1 MINEDMYAL
10 GAAPNKIRE
19 IFAYGLE
26 RKAQIGDDKV
36 FDLSIGNP
44 SVPSPAIVDETIAR
58 LVNEGD
64 GTMHMYTMSPGL
76 VEAREAI
83 AQNLN
88 RRYDTHYSA
97 GNLYLTA
104 GASAAICIA
113 IKAVVLPGEELIA
126 ITPYFPEYKTWA
138 SNAGAVTVEVP
149 ARASDFMLDI
159 DAIAAAIT
167 PKTAAIIIN
176 TPNNPVGS
184 VYDDENLK
192 ALADLLRAKSAEHG
206 HTIYLISDE
215 PYRELVYDGL
225 EPAWIP
231 SLYDAT
237 FVCYS
242 WSKSFSLPGERI
254 GYLLV
259 PDTMPDFDHV
269 YKAVCGASRS
279 LGYICDSV
287 LFQLAVAECVDAPI
301 DIEPYDRNRKILYDG
316 LKEIGYNVIY
326 PQGAFY
332 MWIEALEP
340 DAQAFCETCRQHELL
355 LVPSD
360 GFLTKGWTRVGYCC
374 DEATIRGALGAFWE
388 VYDEYQAKA

>member
-58 LVNEGD
+58 LVNEGE

-97 GNLYLTA
+97 DNLYLTA

-192 ALADLLRAKSAEHG
+192 TLADLLRAKSAEHG

-237 FVCYS
+237 FVCY
-242 WSKSFSLPGERI
+242 
-254 GYLLV
+254 LLV

-269 YKAVCGASRS
+269 YKAVCGAGRS

-374 DEATIRGALGAFWE
+374 DEATIRGALGAFRE

>member
-242 WSKSFSLPGERI
+242 WSKSFSLPGRTHR
-254 GYLLV
+254 L
-259 PDTMPDFDHV
+259 P
-269 YKAVCGASRS
+269 ARSRH
-279 LGYICDSV
+279 
-287 LFQLAVAECVDAPI
+287 DARLRPC
-301 DIEPYDRNRKILYDG
+301 L
-316 LKEIGYNVIY
+316 
-326 PQGAFY
+326 QGRVR
-332 MWIEALEP
+332 
-340 DAQAFCETCRQHELL
+340 CRPFARLHLRL
-355 LVPSD
+355 
-360 GFLTKGWTRVGYCC
+360 
-374 DEATIRGALGAFWE
+374 GALPARRRRMRRR
-388 VYDEYQAKA
+388 ANRHRTL

>member
-58 LVNEGD
+58 LVNEGE

-138 SNAGAVTVEVP
+138 SNAGAVTVEVS

-269 YKAVCGASRS
+269 YKAMCGAGRS

-287 LFQLAVAECVDAPI
+287 LFQLVVAECVDAPI

-374 DEATIRGALGAFWE
+374 DEATIRGALGAFRE
-388 VYDEYQAKA
+388 VYDEYQ

>member
-138 SNAGAVTVEVP
+138 SNAGAVTVEVS

-269 YKAVCGASRS
+269 YKAMCGAGRS

-287 LFQLAVAECVDAPI
+287 LFQLVVAECVDAPI

-374 DEATIRGALGAFWE
+374 DEATIRGALGAFRE
-388 VYDEYQAKA
+388 VYDEYQ

>member
-126 ITPYFPEYKTWA
+126 ITPHFPEYKTWA

-184 VYDDENLK
+184 VYGDENLK

-259 PDTMPDFDHV
+259 PDTIPDFDHV
-269 YKAVCGASRS
+269 YKAVCGAGRS

-287 LFQLAVAECVDAPI
+287 LFQLAVAECVDAPV

-374 DEATIRGALGAFWE
+374 DEATIRGALGAFRE

>member
-44 SVPSPAIVDETIAR
+44 SVPSPQVVDETIAR
-58 LVNEGD
+58 LAREGK
-64 GTMHMYTMSPGL
+64 GTMHAYSMSPGL
-76 VEAREAI
+76 VEARAAI
-83 AQNLN
+83 ADNLN
-88 RRYDTHYSA
+88 ERFGTDYTA

-104 GASAAICIA
+104 GASSAIAIA
-113 IKAVVLPGEELIA
+113 IKAVVQPGEEMIA

-149 ARASDFMLDI
+149 ARVSDFMLDI
-159 DAIAAAIT
+159 PAIEAAIT
-167 PKTAAIIIN
+167 PKTATIIIN

-184 VYDDENLK
+184 VYDDENLQQ
-192 ALADLLRAKSAEHG
+192 LADLLRAKSTEYG
-206 HTIYLISDE
+206 HTICLISDE

-225 EPAWIP
+225 KPAWIP

-237 FVCYS
+237 FVAYS

-259 PDTMPDFDHV
+259 PNSMPDFDRV
-269 YKAVCGASRS
+269 YKAVCGAGRS

-287 LFQLAVAECVDAPI
+287 LFQLAVAECIDAPVE
-301 DIEPYDRNRKILYDG
+301 IEPYDRNRKILYDG
-316 LKEIGYNVIY
+316 LTEIGYNVIY

-340 DAQAFCETCRQHELL
+340 DAPAFCEVCRQHELL

-360 GFLTKGWTRVGYCC
+360 GFLTQGWTRVGYCC
-374 DEATIRGALGAFWE
+374 DEATIRGALVAFQE
-388 VYDEYQAKA
+388 VYDEYQSR

>member
-58 LVNEGD
+58 LVNEGE

-126 ITPYFPEYKTWA
+126 ITPSFTESKTWA

-269 YKAVCGASRS
+269 YKAVCGAGRS

-374 DEATIRGALGAFWE
+374 DEATIRGALGAFRE
-388 VYDEYQAKA
+388 VYDEYQARA